1 MEKYPVL
8 VNGWNLKYEGNMTY
22 YKVFGKRVEAICL
35 FCLED
40 DNVWLG
46 FFANGDTLD
55 EAVESL
61 DIMPFTIVKADN
73 RMEAEKRMIKYM
85 KEH

>member
-8 VNGWNLKYEGNMTY
+8 VNGWNLKYSGNMTY

-35 FCLED
+35 FYLED
-40 DNVWLG
+40 NDLWFG
-46 FFANGDTLD
+46 FSADGDTLD
-55 EAVESL
+55 EASESL
-61 DIMPFTIVKADN
+61 EVMPFTIVEAIS
-73 RMEAEKRMIKYM
+73 RMEAEKRLIKYM